1 MLKKILITLLI
12 VPVVGAAIYGYFHF
26 KQIKTP
32 LSPVIQAIPLST
44 ALIVKCNTPKATM
57 QQFSMN
63 NAVWKTLMAYPF
75 FGEMHEDIRFL
86 DGLFE
91 KGSDAL
97 SYLQDKPLFISIH
110 PDASHHYDVLYLINL
125 PNTISKK
132 QVNDFIKNASSKNT
146 STTMRIYD
154 GVALNEL
161 KKADGNSFYYYFNKG
176 IFACTFSSYL
186 IEESIRQLNSG
197 TPISADPSFDKI
209 WNSAGKKVEAT
220 LFINYANFSQ
230 TLSGAV
236 TKKEADFI
244 PALSVFANWSS
255 LDIKPKANA
264 YLLTGF
270 SYSND
275 SSSNYLNLYKNQE
288 AQEIELIEHIPAS
301 AAYVHW
307 TGLSDV
313 NLFFKQY
320 ENYINN
326 SPANFVRQT
335 AVTNFYK
342 KFGINAANFFKQW
355 MGNQFAYVITESNS
369 ENYIQN
375 CYAVIQTNGKN
386 NVTDLMNDF
395 KKQTNNKAPNTDTL
409 NESFRGYTISHL
421 TTSNLLPLVFGD
433 AFSKLSDN
441 YYVITKEAVVFGNTR
456 SSLKKWI
463 NALVSNHTLGE
474 DEKYQKFADNISSQ
488 ATLYVYSALAR
499 SPQLISSIFNPE
511 VLNWDETKTTSLRNF
526 EGLAMQLSSDKTL
539 FYSNAYISYQPGYS
553 AAQEW
558 LTETVLD
565 STLHQT
571 PSFLTDPEDSSQCL
585 FVQDDALNIYLI
597 NKDGKVKWKKEM
609 AEKIHGKAHAVCSQ
623 KGKELQI
630 LFSTS
635 TKIYLL
641 DEAGNNVGK
650 FPVSLSFKASN
661 SVSVVDYDNN
671 GEYRFLIAETNKR
684 VYNYT
689 HKGDP
694 VNGWEAVPMN
704 DVITAPIRYFRT
716 KGLDYIVLVD
726 RSGNVNLLDR
736 KGKSLVKFK
745 QKFKS
750 LYANNY
756 QLQVENTLNGS
767 SLYALDSTGICTR
780 LYFSGKLE
788 KNELSVK
795 GNFYNALLTSEG
807 IKNLL
812 LSKTN
817 ASIYDASMERQ
828 YEFKIPFHA
837 NYNPVFCTRTKK
849 GFEFVIASSDKGISI
864 LSSEGTVIS
873 SYLCEVSSEP
883 AVGKLYSD
891 QSWYLAIGVG
901 NKLRIYPAY

>member
-32 LSPVIQAIPLST
+32 LSPVIQAIPVNT
-44 ALIVKCNTPKATM
+44 ALIVKCNTPKATL

-91 KGSDAL
+91 NGSDAL
-97 SYLQDKPLFISIH
+97 NYLQDKPLFISIH

-132 QVNDFIKNASSKNT
+132 QVNDFIKNAT
-146 STTMRIYD
+146 SQNALATMRIYD

-161 KKADGNSFYYYFNKG
+161 KKTDGNSFYYYFNKG

-220 LFINYANFSQ
+220 LFINYANFTQ

-236 TKKEADFI
+236 AKKEADFL
-244 PALSVFANWSS
+244 PVLSVFANWSS
-255 LDIKPKANA
+255 LDIKPKGNA

-288 AQEIELIEHIPAS
+288 AQEIELLEHIPSS

-313 NLFFKQY
+313 NLFFKNY

-326 SPANFVRQT
+326 SPANYVRQT
-335 AVTNFYK
+335 ASTSFYK

-355 MGNQFAYVITESNS
+355 MGNQFAYVITESNTN
-369 ENYIQN
+369 NYLQN
-375 CYAVIQTNGKN
+375 CYAIIQTNGKKN
-386 NVTDLMNDF
+386 AAELIDEY
-395 KKQTNNKAPNTDTL
+395 KKQTNKKTLNTDTL
-409 NESFRGYTISHL
+409 NETFRGYTISHL
-421 TTSNLLPLVFGD
+421 ATSNLLPLVFGD
-433 AFSKLSDN
+433 AFAKLNDT
-441 YYVITKEAVVFGNTR
+441 YYVITKEAVIFGNSR
-456 SSLKKWI
+456 SSLKKWM
-463 NALVSNHTLGE
+463 NAITAKHTLGE

-499 SPQLISSIFNPE
+499 SPKLISSIFNPD
-511 VLNWDETKTTSLRNF
+511 VLNWDETKTASLRNF
-526 EGLAMQLSSDKTL
+526 QGLAMQLSSDKNL
-539 FYSNAYISYQPGYS
+539 FYSNAYISYQPGYTG
-553 AAQEW
+553 AQEW
-558 LTETVLD
+558 LAETVLD

-571 PSFLTDPEDSSQCL
+571 PSFLTDPEDSSRYL
-585 FVQDDALNIYLI
+585 FVQDDALKIYLI
-597 NKDGKVKWKKEM
+597 DKDGNVKWKKEM
-609 AEKIHGKAHAVCSQ
+609 AEKIHGKAHALRSQ

-650 FPVSLSFKASN
+650 FPISLSFKASN
-661 SVSVVDYDNN
+661 AVSLVDYDAN
-671 GEYRFLIAETNKR
+671 GEYRFLIAESNKR

-704 DVITAPIRYFRT
+704 DVITAPIRNFRA
-716 KGLDYIVLVD
+716 KGLDYLVLLD
-726 RSGNVNLLDR
+726 QSGNVNLLDR
-736 KGKSLVKFK
+736 KGKSIVKFK
-745 QKFKS
+745 QKFNS

-756 QLQVENTLNGS
+756 QLLVESTLNGS
-767 SLYALDSTGICTR
+767 SIYALDSSGNSTR
-780 LYFSGKLE
+780 LYFSGKIE
-788 KNELSVK
+788 KSVLPVK
-795 GNFYNALLTSEG
+795 GNYYNSIQTSGG

-812 LSKTN
+812 LSKTK
-817 ASIYDASMERQ
+817 ASIYDASMEMLH
-828 YEFKIPFHA
+828 EFKIPMQA
-837 NYNPVFCTRTKK
+837 NYNPVFCYNSNK
-849 GFEFVIASSDKGISI
+849 GFDFIMASFDKGLSI
-864 LSSEGTVIS
+864 LNSEGTEIS
-873 SYLCEVSSEP
+873 SYSCEISCEP
-883 AVGKLYSD
+883 VVGQLYSD
-891 QSWYLAIGVG
+891 QSWYVAVGVG

>member
-32 LSPVIQAIPLST
+32 LSPVIQAIPVNT
-44 ALIVKCNTPKATM
+44 ALIVKCNTPKATL

-91 KGSDAL
+91 NGSDAL

-110 PDASHHYDVLYLINL
+110 PDAGHHYDVLYLINL

-146 STTMRIYD
+146 SEAMRIYD

-161 KKADGNSFYYYFNKG
+161 KKTEGNSFYYYFNKG
-176 IFACTFSSYL
+176 IFACSFSSYL

-236 TKKEADFI
+236 TKKEADFL
-244 PALSVFANWSS
+244 PVLSVFANWSS
-255 LDIKPKANA
+255 LDIKPKGNA

-288 AQEIELIEHIPAS
+288 AQDIELTEHIPAS

-326 SPANFVRQT
+326 SPANFNRQQV
-335 AVTNFYK
+335 ASNFYK
-342 KFGINAANFFKQW
+342 KFGINAATFFKQW

-369 ENYIQN
+369 ENYLQN
-375 CYAVIQTNGKN
+375 CYAVIQTNGKK
-386 NVTDLMNDF
+386 NVTELMNDF
-395 KKQTNNKAPNTDTL
+395 KKQTNSKVSNSDTL
-409 NESFRGYTISHL
+409 NELFRGYTISHL
-421 TTSNLLPLVFGD
+421 TSANLLPLVFGD
-433 AFSKLSDN
+433 AFAKLSES
-441 YYVITKEAVVFGNTR
+441 YYVITEASVIFGNSR

-463 NALVSNHTLGE
+463 NAIATNHTLGE
-474 DEKYQKFADNISSQ
+474 DDKYKKFADNMSSQ

-499 SPQLISSIFNPE
+499 SPQLISSIFNPD
-511 VLNWDETKTTSLRNF
+511 VLKWDETKTASLRNF
-526 EGLAMQLSSDKTL
+526 QGLAMQLSSDKNL
-539 FYSNAYISYQPGYS
+539 FYSNAYISYQPGYT

-558 LTETVLD
+558 ITETVLD
-565 STLHQT
+565 SSLHQT
-571 PSFLTDPEDSSQCL
+571 PSFLTHPDDSSKYVL
-585 FVQDDALNIYLI
+585 VQDDALNIYLI
-597 NKDGKVKWKKEM
+597 DKDGKVKWKKGM
-609 AEKIHGKAHAVCSQ
+609 AEKIHGKALAIASR
-623 KGKELQI
+623 KGNELEI

-661 SVSVVDYDNN
+661 AVSVVDYDSN
-671 GEYRFLIAETNKR
+671 GEYRFLIAESNKR

-736 KGKSLVKFK
+736 KGKSQVKFK

-767 SLYALDSTGICTR
+767 SLYALDSSGICTR

-795 GNFYNALLTSEG
+795 GNFYNSLLTNEG

-812 LSKTN
+812 LSKN
-817 ASIYDASMERQ
+817 KASIYNANMEMQ
-828 YEFKIPFHA
+828 NEFKIPFQA
-837 NYNPVFCTRTKK
+837 SYNPLFCTSSKK
-849 GFEFVIASSDKGISI
+849 SFEFIMASADKGLVL
-864 LSSEGTVIS
+864 LSSEGNVIS
-873 SYLCEVSSEP
+873 SYSCAVCSEP
-883 AVGKLYSD
+883 AIGKLYSD
-891 QSWYLAIGVG
+891 QSWYVAVGVG